1 VSRLDLDYDA
11 VLDEQVRPVATH
23 EISLKVDLEWHLS
36 LDVHGSIA
44 QRDIHRSFI
53 YTFEETKAKGIV
65 NNKEGP
71 NDLSAGLGFNQFS
84 RRGHFLGL
92 GIISFHPGNPS

>member
-11 VLDEQVRPVATH
+11 VLDEQVRPVATN

-36 LDVHGSIA
+36 LDVHPSISKGNID
-44 QRDIHRSFI
+44 RSLIHG
-53 YTFEETKAKGIV
+53 FEEAKAEGVV

-92 GIISFHPGNPS
+92 GIISFHPGNP